1 MLSTKKICIVGP
13 CQSGSTRLFNL
24 VRCIYEKKEKKV
36 LSRHAVEFSIEKLDQ
51 YSGQYDVILGKLHS
65 TSVDY
70 INNYDIKL
78 MPIRNLID
86 CAISAVIRF
95 KTPVE
100 TENLHTHYKNHIH
113 ENMSLYDKFKNHV
126 DLIIRYEEYS
136 VNQVKNLCKL
146 IDIELSNKEI
156 LEIMIDLEEMKDSKE
171 IVENDDR
178 NNSKYKKTLLSQS
191 HNTSGGKTNKF
202 LNLPIEVLDEII
214 DSTFLISST
223 IRLKTS
229 GVAEID

>member
-13 CQSGSTRLFNL
+13 CQTGSTRLFNL
-24 VRCIYEKKEKKV
+24 VRCIYEKKGKKV
-36 LSRHAVEFSIEKLDQ
+36 LSRHASDFSNEKLKV
-51 YSGQYDVILGKLHS
+51 YSGHYDVILGKLHN
-65 TSVDY
+65 TSLDY
-70 INNYDIKL
+70 LNNNYDIKL

-86 CAISAVIRF
+86 CAISAITRS
-95 KTPVE
+95 KTPIK
-100 TENLHTHYKNHIH
+100 TKHLHIAYKNHIN
-113 ENMSLYDKFKNHV
+113 ENITLFNKFKKHV

-146 IDIELSNKEI
+146 LDIELSNKEI
-156 LEIMIDLEEMKDSKE
+156 LEIMIDLEEMKDSKD

-202 LNLPIEVLDEII
+202 LNLPIEVLDEILKDKDI
-214 DSTFLISST
+214 INFLMKQ
-223 IRLKTS
+223 RYF
-229 GVAEID
+229 